1 MDVPQEL
8 ETGIKQLIIWD
19 GIHVSKDATVS
30 IKLLYKGNWYTI
42 ASGIPF
48 SNHKYEWNVD
58 IPEEAKRTDNDNS
71 TDVNVATLR
80 VELDDNSSVYD
91 EKGVVIKRETSSSSG
106 GETTTPPHSENNV
119 GCSITPQLSIGSG
132 LFNFFLMVSGLLGLA
147 GLRRKRM

>member
-1 MDVPQEL
+1 M
-8 ETGIKQLIIWD
+8 
-19 GIHVSKDATVS
+19 
-30 IKLLYKGNWYTI
+30 
-42 ASGIPF
+42 
-48 SNHKYEWNVD
+48 
-58 IPEEAKRTDNDNS
+58 
-71 TDVNVATLR
+71 R